1 MAHLGLS
8 PSNTASDTRIQED
21 GQHTVEPRGDV
32 DGEEDGMGE
41 DDLSREEEDD
51 LSTEG
56 GVKSEEGRNGE
67 SAKKKPRITLARGGA
82 CVACR

>member
-1 MAHLGLS
+1 MLAHLELS
-8 PSNTASDTRIQED
+8 NSSNTNGAYARSGGRDTVDEVDGDED
-21 GQHTVEPRGDV
+21 GL
-32 DGEEDGMGE
+32 GE

-56 GVKSEEGRNGE
+56 GVKSEEGRSGE
-67 SAKKKPRITLARGGA
+67 SVKKKPRITLARGGA